1 MAKTKN
7 WELTVDGIEY
17 NVEFYRKIF
26 SRGLRVNGQDI
37 PLQKSKTLGTTS
49 ETHFLLGSK
58 NAILVIIGN
67 KIDVALDGK
76 YIDSGNDY
84 VPVAS
89 MPKWAW
95 IFIIL
100 NGLVII
106 GGGAL
111 PFLLAFLGV
120 TISIRTSI
128 SAKMKFIPKLLICIV
143 ITIINYALIFTIIE
157 LAIAARGGNF

>member
-1 MAKTKN
+1 MAKTKQ

-17 NVEFYRKIF
+17 NVEFYRKTF

-37 PLQKSKTLGTTS
+37 PLEKSKTLGTTS
-49 ETHFLLGSK
+49 ETHFILGSK
-58 NAILVIIGN
+58 TAVLVIIGN

-84 VPVAS
+84 VPVGS

-95 IFIIL
+95 VFIIL
-100 NGLVII
+100 NGIVVI
-106 GGGAL
+106 GGGAI
-111 PFLLAFLGV
+111 PVALALIGV
-120 TISIRTSI
+120 TFTIRTSI
-128 SAKMKFIPKLLICIV
+128 SAKMKFIPKILICIL
-143 ITIINYALIFTIIE
+143 ITIINYALLLTIVE

>member
-1 MAKTKN
+1 MAKTKQ

-17 NVEFYRKIF
+17 NVEFYRKTF

-37 PLQKSKTLGTTS
+37 PLEKSKTLGTTS

-58 NAILVIIGN
+58 TAILVIIGN

-84 VPVAS
+84 VPVGS
-89 MPKWAW
+89 MPKWIW
-95 IFIIL
+95 IFIVL
-100 NGLVII
+100 NGLVIA

-111 PFLLAFLGV
+111 PFALAFLGV

-128 SAKMKFIPKLLICIV
+128 SAKMKFIPKLLICILV
-143 ITIINYALIFTIIE
+143 TIINYALLFTILE